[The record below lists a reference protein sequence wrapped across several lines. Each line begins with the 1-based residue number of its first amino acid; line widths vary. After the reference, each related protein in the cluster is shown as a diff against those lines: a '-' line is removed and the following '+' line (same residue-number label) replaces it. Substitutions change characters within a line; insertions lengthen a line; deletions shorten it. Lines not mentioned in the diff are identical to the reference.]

1 MLYFFI
7 DKKVDLR
14 FITFEIYKMKGIFA
28 WVVYCLIPSISLWLL
43 KSNNIDVKD
52 IGVLKKWD
60 YNNITRFVR
69 VIL

>member
-1 MLYFFI
+1 
-7 DKKVDLR
+7 
-14 FITFEIYKMKGIFA
+14 MKGIFA

-60 YNNITRFVR
+60 YNNIARFVR